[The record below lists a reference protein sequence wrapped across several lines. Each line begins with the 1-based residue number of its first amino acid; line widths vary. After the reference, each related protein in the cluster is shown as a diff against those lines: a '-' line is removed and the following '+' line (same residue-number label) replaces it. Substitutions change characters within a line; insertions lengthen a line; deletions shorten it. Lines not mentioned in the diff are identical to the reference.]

1 MAPRNS
7 LIDAAKSKAAANR
20 LAKTLSTDELAKAIA
35 NLQSALTAAKRREK
49 DKASKVRAANI
60 KKLTALMADMGLSP
74 SDIKSP
80 ANKKS
85 ATKKAAAAQKK
96 APLKRR
102 KATGKRGPKKGTKV
116 AAKYQLKA
124 GGKLHKWTGRGRMPL
139 VFKTYVDKG
148 GSLDKCLI

>member
-20 LAKTLSTDELAKAIA
+20 LAKTLSTDELAKAIT

-49 DKASKVRAANI
+49 DKASKVRAA

-116 AAKYQLKA
+116 TAKYQLKA